1 MADLTDVQTAL
12 ASVIAATIYPNG
24 TAQPSVIGAPVAV
37 YPGWPIPVVLDADL
51 AALSS
56 GGGHVH
62 ISVFPTAIERKTTRF
77 SNAPQQ
83 LTAPVQ
89 TLALAINSQQV
100 TVSGTVSTPQ
110 NVMVMVNKL
119 PYVYAVQANDTL
131 TTIATALATMIPG
144 ATNSG
149 SVITLPAASVIQAAR
164 VGATASLIAEVR
176 RQEHVIKISVWAD
189 TPARRDAAIQAIDP
203 VLAGIEFLT
212 MPDGFGARLIYRSTY
227 VEDGVQKAGVYRRDL
242 DYSVEYATTVVTNA
256 VQVTQEQ
263 FNTSVP
269 NTSTVTTYQ

>member
-1 MADLTDVQTAL
+1 M
-12 ASVIAATIYPNG
+12 
-24 TAQPSVIGAPVAV
+24 
-37 YPGWPIPVVLDADL
+37 
-51 AALSS
+51 
-56 GGGHVH
+56 H